1 MNTDK
6 VVETVKNMDGFDD
19 VQFIILY
26 GSQSESRATEDSDV
40 DICVGYDGSRDEAS
54 RFRFKV
60 ISKLFDDRYD
70 VHIFKLLPLY
80 VKKEVLKGEVLYR
93 RDKIE
98 LYDIAYQ
105 TIKEFDDFKHRYYDY
120 IGKEAIV

>member
-6 VVETVKNMDGFDD
+6 VVETVKDMDGFDD

-40 DICVGYDGSRDEAS
+40 DICIGYDGNRDEAS
-54 RFRFKV
+54 RYRFKV

-70 VHIFKLLPLY
+70 VQIFQLLPLY

-93 RDKIE
+93 RDKNE